1 MKNIYKITAFG
12 AAMLFASGVGAQT
25 LSPGF
30 SNGTYALGTD
40 SFVETASIT
49 ALSTVSA
56 TFMDGSAFG
65 MPDMCEIVAVSG
77 SHPSCVSHSTAQF
90 FLEDATNQSNGIWY
104 RGPGVVEAS
113 FSPATMGDGFT
124 SFPLTQTVTL
134 NSRYNSLTL
143 NGNAVSSTA
152 AATQTFTLTEAQVR
166 AAADADFIAN
176 CMGGGSSSSSSS
188 TPAET
193 AASIIQSDVTR
204 VTRSAVT
211 ANNSMI
217 SQGLERFIAD
227 REAGDD
233 LASRNFNSFS
243 FLPTLNAND
252 GLFAGGSF
260 FAQSGSAG
268 GAYRQVTFGEFD
280 VQHESGSG
288 TTLSFN
294 GRMAWERSLNDDA
307 MIAYFLGAEVNQSN
321 IKGSY
326 SGDQTRYGV
335 TGGMYGYMALENDLF
350 LSGYGSLGVGRS
362 DLDITDG
369 ASTPSVITGDYSSRT
384 ASIGGK
390 LSGSVDYDAYELRP
404 SVGLNMVKTWIGD
417 ITLDNS
423 GSAIT
428 SSVGDTTFAELIA
441 KPEFIFPMEQ
451 QAGSNMVPVASA
463 APRFICERSDA
474 SGVVTKDCGGGVEL
488 GIDATSEDGMT
499 NFNASVRFDRLGSVN
514 RQGLNLQAEL
524 RF

>member
-1 MKNIYKITAFG
+1 MLIGSTQANLAADLVPPLAAGYYWDNVWGAPGIEVVSDVTEVAVTSLVQSGPTECQIT
-12 AAMLFASGVGAQT
+12 
-25 LSPGF
+25 
-30 SNGTYALGTD
+30 LGLMIESLWED
-40 SFVETASIT
+40 
-49 ALSTVSA
+49 
-56 TFMDGSAFG
+56 
-65 MPDMCEIVAVSG
+65 AVSG
-77 SHPSCVSHSTAQF
+77 SRAGFSPSGEFAAILLYDPAMGLPTSFLLANNNPSGPEATRYFILDNVWGASIAGPVEIVVSLSE
-90 FLEDATNQSNGIWY
+90 LS
-104 RGPGVVEAS
+104 S
-113 FSPATMGDGFT
+113 FSDYGVCTGD
-124 SFPLTQTVTL
+124 
-134 NSRYNSLTL
+134 
-143 NGNAVSSTA
+143 SS
-152 AATQTFTLTEAQVR
+152 
-166 AAADADFIAN
+166 
-176 CMGGGSSSSSSS
+176 SSYSSSSS
-188 TPAET
+188 TSTPAT
-193 AASIIQSDVTR
+193 ASASVVQSDVTR

-211 ANNSMI
+211 ANNSMM
-217 SQGLERFIAD
+217 SQGLERFIGD

-252 GLFAGGSF
+252 GGIFGGGSF
-260 FAQSGSAG
+260 FAQSGSVG